1 MKQKAMIVKMFN
13 RFLFLMRALVLACVV
28 VVPGMAAT
36 DDACLNEDNDAIAA
50 EFALCSTHAYNIGR
64 TDNPDAAG
72 RKLMNDVIGLKTTF
86 ITQQMYR
93 QYEQMESMLKR
104 FKTQLEKA
112 VLTANLKAA
121 GAKSSTETDSAN
133 SSSFKSTD
141 RNVLMEGARNC
152 HGILDELEQI
162 QCYNE
167 NYILIRDVTQNGQKP
182 TVNAKKQLARDMKNL
197 KASSCNDA
205 NSMGTREKFQTCLD
219 DYIKKIQGMYRDVQ
233 NNNNQ
238 ANALRGLFGSGQQS
252 DSKTKDSQTK

>member
-1 MKQKAMIVKMFN
+1 MVKVSN

-28 VVPGMAAT
+28 VVPVMAAT
-36 DDACLNEDNDAIAA
+36 DDACLNEENDAIAA
-50 EFALCSTHAYNIGR
+50 EFALCSTHAYNIGQ
-64 TDNPDAAG
+64 TKNPDAAG

-93 QYEQMESMLKR
+93 QYDQMESMLKR

-152 HGILDELEQI
+152 VGILDELEQI

-182 TVNAKKQLARDMKNL
+182 TVNAKKQLARDMTNL
-197 KASSCNDA
+197 GGTTGCKDP
-205 NSMGTREKFQTCLD
+205 NSMGTRYKFQTCLD
-219 DYIKKIQGMYRDVQ
+219 AYIRKIQEEYRKVQ
-233 NNNNQ
+233 DNKNQ
-238 ANALRGLFGSGQQS
+238 ANALKGLFGSGQKS
-252 DSKTKDSQTK
+252 DSETE